1 MKLTTRSRYGLR
13 AVYYL
18 KQHYNDGP
26 VSLPKMVED
35 LHLSQN
41 YLEQLFI
48 KLKKSGII
56 ESKRGAYGGYIL
68 AKDPSEI
75 TVGQIIKSLEG
86 NINFSDDCSTNDKC
100 YAIDCV
106 TRNIFIKID
115 EAINEII
122 NTITLNDI

>member
-115 EAINEII
+115 EAVNEII

>member
-115 EAINEII
+115 DAVNEII